1 MTVIATIAFVATM
14 IGLVGFL
21 ARRPQLAPRSES
33 RGPSANAEALRNEM
47 MRLALPTLYLTD
59 AVEPSHSKL
68 GGTPDLPVGME
79 WPTSVEGPMGF
90 LVQIDLAAARAS
102 GGPDWLPVSGTLY
115 AFHDERWGFA
125 DQVRVIYAPDGARA
139 PVEPP
144 FWLKKE
150 WRYPERRVGFV
161 QRQSI
166 PSTDWLAVD
175 PAAVD
180 LRDVEWDDI
189 DALRQPPEGQ
199 DRSHRLGG
207 YPDEIQGDQMA
218 VSSEYAI
225 RGLECSYRDPVPP
238 DILEASAAWRLLLQ
252 IDSDERLKMSWGD
265 SGMIYVFVREQ
276 DARASDFSQTVAISQ
291 CF

>member
-21 ARRPQLAPRSES
+21 ARRPQQAPRSGS
-33 RGPSANAEALRNEM
+33 REPSAKAEALRKEM
-47 MRLALPTLYLTD
+47 MRLALPTVYLTD
-59 AVEPSHSKL
+59 AEEPGHSKL
-68 GGTPDLPVGME
+68 GGTPELPEGME
-79 WPTSVEGPMGF
+79 WPTSAEGPMGL
-90 LVQIDLAAARAS
+90 LVQIDLAAAREG
-102 GGPDWLPVSGTLY
+102 GGPDWLPATGTLY

-125 DQVRVIYAPDGARA
+125 DQVRVIYAPDGPRVT
-139 PVEPP
+139 VEPP

-150 WRYPERRVGFV
+150 WRYPERRVGFL

-166 PSTDWLAVD
+166 PSTDWLGIGPGVA
-175 PAAVD
+175 D
-180 LRDVEWDDI
+180 LRDAVWDDI

-218 VSSEYAI
+218 VASEYAS
-225 RGLECSYRDPVPP
+225 RGLERSYRDPVPP

-252 IDSDERLKMSWGD
+252 IDSDEELKMSWGD
-265 SGMIYVFVREQ
+265 SGMIFVFVREQ
-276 DARASDFSQTVAISQ
+276 DARAGDFSRTVAISQ

>member
-21 ARRPQLAPRSES
+21 ARRPQPIAPPGPRV
-33 RGPSANAEALRNEM
+33 PSAEAKALHDQM
-47 MRLALPTLYLTD
+47 MRLALPTLYL
-59 AVEPSHSKL
+59 AEAEEPGHSKL
-68 GGTPDLPVGME
+68 GGTPELPAGME
-79 WPTSVEGPMGF
+79 WPTSADGPMGF
-90 LVQIDLAAARAS
+90 LAQIDLAVVRAR
-102 GGPDWLPVSGTLY
+102 GGPDWLPASGTLY

-139 PVEPP
+139 PVDPP

-150 WRYPERRVGFV
+150 WRYPERRVGFI

-166 PSTDWLAVD
+166 PSTDWLGID
-175 PAAVD
+175 PATADLHDVD
-180 LRDVEWDDI
+180 WEDI
-189 DALRQPPEGQ
+189 DALRQPTEG
-199 DRSHRLGG
+199 DNRSHRLGG

-225 RGLECSYRDPVPP
+225 RGLERSYRDPVPQG
-238 DILEASAAWRLLLQ
+238 ILEASAAWRLLLQ
-252 IDSDERLKMSWGD
+252 IDSDEELNMSWGD
-265 SGMIYVFVREQ
+265 SGMIYVFVRER
-276 DARASDFSQTVAISQ
+276 DAQAGDFSQTVTISQ

>member
-21 ARRPQLAPRSES
+21 ARRPQQVAREV
-33 RGPSANAEALRNEM
+33 RRQPSAEAKALHDEM

-59 AVEPSHSKL
+59 TEEPSHSKL
-68 GGTPDLPVGME
+68 GGTPDLPAGME
-79 WPTSVEGPMGF
+79 WPTSAEGPMGL

-102 GGPDWLPVSGTLY
+102 GGPDWLPASGTLY

-125 DQVRVIYAPDGARA
+125 DQVRVICAPDGPRS

-144 FWLKKE
+144 FWLRKE

-161 QRQSI
+161 ERQSI

-175 PAAVD
+175 TSVTD
-180 LRDVEWDDI
+180 LHDVEWDDI
-189 DALRQPPEGQ
+189 DALRQPPEGR
-199 DRSHRLGG
+199 DKAHRLGG

-218 VSSEYAI
+218 VASEYAI
-225 RGLECSYRDPVPP
+225 RGLERFYKDPVPS

-252 IDSDERLKMSWGD
+252 IDSDEELKMGWGD

-276 DARASDFSQTVAISQ
+276 DARAGDFSQTVAISQ